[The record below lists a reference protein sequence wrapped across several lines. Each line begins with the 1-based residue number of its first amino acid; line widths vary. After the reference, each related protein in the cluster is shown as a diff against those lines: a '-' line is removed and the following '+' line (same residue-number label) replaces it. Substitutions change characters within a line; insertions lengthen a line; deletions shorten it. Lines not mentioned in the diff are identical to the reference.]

1 MKMKKIRLL
10 SLLLT
15 LALMLGLM
23 PGMGMTAYAADVPY
37 ASLKNTTS
45 VITFDNKQW
54 YLIDYDE
61 STVTLLSR
69 ECVGASKF
77 NPNEGDNNI
86 YSGSTVESFVN
97 SWYTDKISTDAKA
110 AVNGNGMFLLTK
122 DQAINLS
129 TDVLK
134 CSPASGAYNNSSY
147 WWLCSPGST
156 NSSALR
162 VRGDK
167 GTVDGSSGNV
177 WIAFGVRPAL
187 KLDLSSVIFSS
198 INLSGGAN
206 ATTSGGSTSQNYFDV
221 GSARSAMTTVTYTAN
236 SGYKFP
242 ASSDAYTT
250 NNGITVTRT
259 SDTVVTVSGT
269 PTGVSNVTVPNA
281 VAAPAAS
288 VTSGGTTTE
297 YTAFSDALSAWNKAA
312 NDATLKLLSD
322 VTISSTI
329 SVSGTKT
336 LDLNGHGIT
345 KTGGEN
351 VIWITGGNLTVK
363 DSDATTIHFFDVVD
377 GKAVNVNASGGAKSF
392 NGGYITGG
400 TGKRFNSIFGE
411 EGGGVYVDGGSFTLC
426 GGTILGN
433 SVNADNGG
441 GVGIYS
447 GTMTMRGGTICY
459 NKGYGVAHRSGS
471 SGNNRGGGATT
482 TDFVMYDGVIANNTK
497 NGVISSGW
505 WSYGVDSDT
514 FYGGTIINNGGWGIH
529 AEKLTIAGNVTVS
542 GNENGVGFSSSAS
555 ISGNPT
561 ISDNTNSNLNVGD
574 KTIDVTGALT
584 NTTPI
589 GVTMKTP
596 GVFTNTASDKV
607 SCNDA
612 SKFVSDNAGYVVRKN
627 EDGQLYLATAVTA
640 TYKVVNGTW
649 SDGTTADK
657 TETVASGSTPARV
670 PTGMKAF
677 EGYKGGAWD
686 TNPADA
692 TITKA
697 TTFTYT
703 FEAKTAAV
711 ITTAP
716 EAKAL
721 TNNGSA
727 QKLVTAG
734 EASGGKMYYALGNAN
749 GPTEEYTTSIPT
761 ATEAGTYYVWYKVV
775 GDSSHNDSASAFV
788 TVTIVEPSSS
798 VDLKLGDDT
807 QGVTVSG
814 LDSLAE
820 ENKEEGKTVIVTMTV
835 DKKDK
840 AEVEAAAAIEN
851 AADGMRLDYLDI
863 SLTKTVNGTESPL
876 TETDTVL
883 EIVVPYDFSKKK
895 QTTVAVYRYLG
906 TSAAALTEDAT
917 KADGTYRLD
926 KENNCVYI
934 YANRFSTYAIG
945 FTPTYTVSGTL
956 DFGSFTGTVRF
967 SLTGNGVTK
976 TASSTVTNGSGS
988 YRFTGVPAA
997 TYDVTASWRKGGK
1010 AHTLMFTVTVPAG
1023 TP

>member
-1 MKMKKIRLL
+1 MKMKKKRLLRLLL
-10 SLLLT
+10 SLVMV
-15 LALMLGLM
+15 LALMVGFA
-23 PGMGMTAYAADVPY
+23 PGMGMTAWADTALPADGSDAGNGLKYYVGY
-37 ASLKNTTS
+37 TMVQQGGNYVAGDNQGGASLFDGNPATKACIGFTGSYSVEFSYDSEIIPHNYYFRTGDDTSTQTKRNPSAWKLEGKNT
-45 VITFDNKQW
+45 DNTW
-54 YLIDYDE
+54 TVLDE
-61 STVTLLSR
+61 KSGQTYTT
-69 ECVGASKF
+69 
-77 NPNEGDNNI
+77 DNNTEVKF
-86 YSGSTVESFVN
+86 G
-97 SWYTDKISTDAKA
+97 ISNNTAYRT
-110 AVNGNGMFLLTK
+110 FRLTIT
-122 DQAINLS
+122 A
-129 TDVLK
+129 
-134 CSPASGAYNNSSY
+134 NNSSGRDDWPIGGKPSFQLTELY
-147 WWLCSPGST
+147 MS
-156 NSSALR
+156 
-162 VRGDK
+162 
-167 GTVDGSSGNV
+167 GT
-177 WIAFGVRPAL
+177 IA
-187 KLDLSSVIFSS
+187 
-198 INLSGGAN
+198 
-206 ATTSGGSTSQNYFDV
+206 
-221 GSARSAMTTVTYTAN
+221 
-236 SGYKFP
+236 P
-242 ASSDAYTT
+242 ASS
-250 NNGITVTRT
+250 V
-259 SDTVVTVSGT
+259 
-269 PTGVSNVTVPNA
+269 
-281 VAAPAAS
+281 AS
-288 VTSGGTTTE
+288 VTSGGTPTKYTT
-297 YTAFSDALSAWNKAA
+297 FSAALDAWTNG
-312 NDATLKLLSD
+312 ATLTLLSD

-329 SVSGTKT
+329 KVSGTKT

-363 DSDATTIHFFDVVD
+363 DSDATTIHFFDVVG

-400 TGKRFNSIFGE
+400 TGKHFDGIFGE

-514 FYGGTIINNGGWGIH
+514 FYGGTIINNGDWGIH

-542 GNENGVGFSSSAS
+542 GNKNGVGFSSSAS
-555 ISGNPT
+555 ISSNPT

-589 GVTMKTP
+589 GVTMASP
-596 GVFTNTASDKV
+596 GVFTTGETAY
-607 SCNDA
+607 NDP
-612 SKFVSDNAGYVVRKN
+612 SKFKSDNASYAVGKN
-627 EDGQLYLATAVTA
+627 TDNQLELVPGCTV

-657 TETVASGSTPARV
+657 TETVASGSTPASV
-670 PTGMKAF
+670 PTGMKAS

-692 TITKA
+692 TITEA

-711 ITTAP
+711 VTTAP
-716 EAKAL
+716 QAKAL
-721 TNNGSA
+721 TSNGSA
-727 QKLVTAG
+727 RELVTAG
-734 EASGGKMYYALGNAN
+734 EASGGKMYYALGTDT
-749 GPTEEYTTSIPT
+749 PTAPTDGWSTSIPT

-775 GDSSHNDSASAFV
+775 GDADHLDVDPACV

-798 VDLKLGDDT
+798 VDLTLGDDT

-820 ENKEEGKTVIVTMTV
+820 ENKEAGKTVVVTMTV

-840 AEVEAAAAIEN
+840 AEVEAADSAAIET
-851 AADGMRLDYLDI
+851 AAEGMRLEYIDI

-876 TETDTVL
+876 TETSTVL
-883 EIVVPYDFSKKK
+883 EIVVPYDFSKKM
-895 QTTVAVYRYLG
+895 QTTVKVYRYHG
-906 TSAAALTEDAT
+906 TSAAALTEGTT
-917 KADGTYRLD
+917 KTDGTYRLD
-926 KENNCVYI
+926 RENNLVYI
-934 YANRFSTYAIG
+934 YANQFSTYAIG

-988 YRFTGVPAA
+988 YSFTGVPAG
-997 TYDVTASWRKGGK
+997 TYDVTASWSKGGK